1 MDLREKLK
9 QYEQT
14 LRPVAPVKQVSKPD
28 LSTWLD
34 GAELT
39 NDLGTCFQVVRHFP
53 MDFKHGAFH
62 LSQIRDVDPSIF
74 AQVGR
79 DAHLANLNL
88 KNILFIDTETT
99 GLAGGTGTVPFLI
112 GLGYFKD
119 DGLCVEQLFIRD
131 YHEEKAMLHHLAEKL
146 NRYSILVSYNGK
158 AYDMNLIHSRF
169 LMHRM
174 KVSTENHSHLDLL
187 YPVRRIWRRRLQDCS
202 LGNIEAKI
210 LDFQRYGDI
219 PGFLIP
225 DIFFQYIRTGNGSEL
240 AGVFE
245 HNKWDIVSLVVLA
258 MLLGTIH
265 QNPGSHLQDAEDLL
279 SHGKSLSHGELF
291 EPAVVSLMYVIEKKT
306 DLHLE
311 EEAHQLMAHCL
322 KKTEQWQDAIQHWQY
337 LVEKFPHQLN
347 AYEELAKHYE
357 HREKNYDAAIAIVQ
371 KALTRLDI
379 TSQLHPQAQNHQSMA
394 DFVYRLK
401 RLQRKQNH
409 SISS

>member
-14 LRPVAPVKQVSKPD
+14 LQAPAPVKQTSKPD

-34 GAELT
+34 GSELK
-39 NDLGTCFQVVRHFP
+39 NDLGACFQVVRHFP
-53 MDFKHGAFH
+53 MDFKHGAFYI
-62 LSQIRDVDPSIF
+62 SQIQDVDPSIF

-79 DAHLANLNL
+79 DSRLSNLNL

-99 GLAGGTGTVPFLI
+99 GLAGGTGTVPFLV
-112 GLGYFKD
+112 GLGYFQD
-119 DGLCVEQLFIRD
+119 EGLHVEQLFIRD
-131 YHEEKAMLHHLAEKL
+131 YHEEKAMLHHLAETLAK
-146 NRYSILVSYNGK
+146 YSVLVSYNGK

-202 LGNIEAKI
+202 LGNIEEKI
-210 LDFQRYGDI
+210 LDFKRHGDI

-240 AGVFE
+240 TGVFK
-245 HNKWDIVSLVVLA
+245 HNQWDIVSLVVLT
-258 MLLGTIH
+258 MLLGAVH
-265 QNPGSHLQDAEDLL
+265 HNPGIHLQHAEDLL
-279 SHGKSLSHGELF
+279 SHGKSLARGELF
-291 EPAVVSLMYVIEKKT
+291 ESAISSLRYAIEK
-306 DLHLE
+306 E
-311 EEAHQLMAHCL
+311 PSEEAYQLMAHCY

-337 LVEKFPHQLN
+337 LVEKFPHQFN

-357 HREKNYDAAIAIVQ
+357 HHEKNFEEAIAIVQ
-371 KALTRLDI
+371 KALIRLDI

-409 SISS
+409 